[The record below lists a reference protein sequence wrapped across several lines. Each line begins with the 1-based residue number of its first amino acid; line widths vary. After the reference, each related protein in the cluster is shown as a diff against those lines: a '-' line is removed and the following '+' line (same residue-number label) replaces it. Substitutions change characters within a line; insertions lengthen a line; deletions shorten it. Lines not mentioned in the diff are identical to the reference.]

1 MKYRNLIL
9 AIFAVS
15 VIGLAYVQYRYLRI
29 GLNLAEVQFTQK
41 IGQSVRE
48 IKSDLY
54 FENELT
60 HLVGM
65 SVTGNNTGFRM
76 SLDSITDASEYFM
89 NAFLSGKLIENGIKA
104 DFEYRLYDSDSINY
118 LSTLDKAQKTD
129 DPLVYSIQLGGYF
142 SELTRKNFT
151 LDLVFPNVN
160 RYFLSQLNGLIIPSL
175 IFLVFI
181 ILVILWVLKSFYWQ
195 RSVITTTND
204 FINNLTHELKTPV
217 FSIGLA
223 TKILAENSTEAQK
236 EMIDMIRMQN
246 EKLKTHIDKVLE
258 LATLDKKKKIL
269 NKFEVDYLPE
279 LHQTAEM
286 FAKLCKLEHIQ
297 FEYELLGD
305 AYPLYAEVA
314 HLNNAICNL
323 LDNAMKYRSEK
334 AKISLKAHVENK
346 KLVVEVSDNGIGIA
360 PEKSRKIFDKYYR
373 VSSGDVHHAKGY
385 GLGLYYVKQIVQLHT
400 GKIRLQSSPGEGTQV
415 QIVLPLSAVGE
426 KLKLK

>member
-1 MKYRNLIL
+1 LKYRNLIL
-9 AIFAVS
+9 VIFAVS

-65 SVTGNNTGFRM
+65 SVTGNNAGFRM
-76 SLDSITDASEYFM
+76 SLDSIADASTYFM
-89 NAFLSGKLIENGIKA
+89 DAFLSGKLTENGIKA
-104 DFEYRLYDSDSINY
+104 DFEYRLYGSDSINY
-118 LSTLDKAQKTD
+118 LSTLDQAQKTTN
-129 DPLVYSIQLGGYF
+129 PLVYSIQLGGYLN
-142 SELTRKNFT
+142 ELTRKNFT
-151 LDLVFPNVN
+151 LDLVFPNVH

-223 TKILAENSTEAQK
+223 TKILAENSSESQK
-236 EMIDMIRMQN
+236 EMIDLIRLQN

-269 NKFEVDYLPE
+269 NKLEVDYLPQ
-279 LHQTAEM
+279 LSQTAEM

-297 FEYELLGD
+297 FDYQLSGD
-305 AYPLYAEVA
+305 TYPLYAEVA
-314 HLNNAICNL
+314 HLNNAIGNL
-323 LDNAMKYRSEK
+323 LDNAMKYRSDD
-334 AKISLKAHVENK
+334 ASISLSAYLEMN
-346 KLVVEVSDNGIGIA
+346 KLVIEVSDNGIGIA
-360 PEKSRKIFDKYYR
+360 PEKSKKIFDKYYR
-373 VSSGDVHHAKGY
+373 VSEGDVHHAKGY
-385 GLGLYYVKQIVQLHT
+385 GLGLYYVKQIVQMHS
-400 GKIRLQSSPGEGTQV
+400 GKIRLNSTPGKGTQV
-415 QIVLPLSAVGE
+415 QVILPLYTSRQSS
-426 KLKLK
+426 KSK

>member
-1 MKYRNLIL
+1 ML
-9 AIFAVS
+9 AVFAVS

-76 SLDSITDASEYFM
+76 SLDSIADASEYFM

-142 SELTRKNFT
+142 NELTRKNFT

-181 ILVILWVLKSFYWQ
+181 ISVILWVLKSFYWQ

-279 LHQTAEM
+279 LRQTAEM
-286 FAKLCKLEHIQ
+286 FAKLCKLEHIA
-297 FEYELLGD
+297 FDYELLGD

-314 HLNNAICNL
+314 HLNNAIGNL

-360 PEKSRKIFDKYYR
+360 PEKSKKIFDKYYR

-385 GLGLYYVKQIVQLHT
+385 GLGLYYVKQIVQLHS
-400 GKIRLQSSPGEGTQV
+400 GKIRLQSSLGEGTEV
-415 QIVLPLSAVGE
+415 QIVLPLSAAVE
-426 KLKLK
+426 KLKLE